1 MSWNRLLL
9 LLMHLHVGV
18 SQLTMNE
25 MLDAQTELSE
35 QNAYMWPVRVFNAKE
50 YTDCENVGFRNA
62 TKNSCGFCTGGN
74 TKLSDRY
81 YMDCAGKCEGN
92 ISSVDCN
99 GDCRGAA
106 YIDECSGKCVG
117 GNSEIKE
124 KDVKSYRNCRG
135 DCVSSGIELYTDS
148 CGVCHAGT
156 SPFQDCTNKCYL
168 PDGVK
173 KCDLKSPATFKTE
186 FNGTEKEK
194 GIHPEGAIEVAGNDR
209 DRLALEPRS

>member
-1 MSWNRLLL
+1 MISKASVTDDQPCERADACRRLSRLKTL
-9 LLMHLHVGV
+9 AL
-18 SQLTMNE
+18 
-25 MLDAQTELSE
+25 
-35 QNAYMWPVRVFNAKE
+35 AY
-50 YTDCENVGFRNA
+50 CENLGFQNA

-99 GDCRGAA
+99 NDCKGAA

-117 GNSEIKE
+117 GNSVIKE

-135 DCVSSGIELYTDS
+135 DCISSGIELYTDS
-148 CGVCHAGT
+148 CGVCHSGT

-168 PDGVK
+168 PGK
-173 KCDLKSPATFKTE
+173 
-186 FNGTEKEK
+186 
-194 GIHPEGAIEVAGNDR
+194 
-209 DRLALEPRS
+209 

>member
-1 MSWNRLLL
+1 MVILCSFK
-9 LLMHLHVGV
+9 V
-18 SQLTMNE
+18 S
-25 MLDAQTELSE
+25 
-35 QNAYMWPVRVFNAKE
+35 
-50 YTDCENVGFRNA
+50 DCENLGFQNA

-99 GDCRGAA
+99 NDCKGAA

-117 GNSEIKE
+117 GNSVIKE

-135 DCVSSGIELYTDS
+135 DCISSGIELYTDS
-148 CGVCHAGT
+148 CGVCHSGT

-168 PDGVK
+168 PGEKRLTHSLTNHDISETIK
-173 KCDLKSPATFKTE
+173 PTDLKFS
-186 FNGTEKEK
+186 
-194 GIHPEGAIEVAGNDR
+194 
-209 DRLALEPRS
+209 RLER